1 MNNLQKRAL
10 FSIGIFLLLLGLL
23 PLLDGFVLTAAA
35 QSGGGDLGGI
45 ELPTGTGLSE
55 LSILEILVTVLQW
68 LIEVFLILAVIA
80 FVITGIQFIMAMG
93 NAYSSSASNAKSNF
107 TNSIIALVVVG
118 AAYIIIT
125 TIQKLL
131 AGGA

>member
-1 MNNLQKRAL
+1 MKNLPKRAL
-10 FSIGIFLLLLGLL
+10 LPIGVSILVAGLL

-35 QSGGGDLGGI
+35 QSGGSLGGI
-45 ELPTGTGLSE
+45 DLPTGTGLSE
-55 LSILEILVTVLQW
+55 LSILQLLVVVLKW

-80 FVITGIQFIMAMG
+80 FVITGIQFVIAMG
-93 NAYSSSASNAKSNF
+93 NAYSSSVSNAKTNF
-107 TNSIIALVVVG
+107 FNSIIAVVVVG

-131 AGGA
+131 AGTI